1 MRGDRYVARTLAVA
15 VLLAI
20 GAGHASAQRAT
31 SAEPLLRSHA
41 LNRGAPVKMFVP
53 SGTVRLVGWDR
64 ESIEIRGRLGRAAQL
79 SLTGSDSG
87 GVKLVVEEPAGAAA
101 SASRLDIYMPR
112 QSQLSLKTVD
122 ASVDATDIGGWYYT
136 VSGSLRIGGSMSTVE
151 AESMSGDIALAATTA
166 WARVRTGAGRLLV
179 TGAPEDVDAS
189 TVGGALD
196 IATSAILRGRFAS
209 VTGDIR
215 YASSFAPRSLF
226 EFSDHSGAVEFL
238 LPRDV
243 SARFELSSVM
253 GEIDNGFMQLRPA
266 ASGVR
271 SLSLTLGAG
280 DANVVVRT
288 FRGTVRLRSS

>member
-1 MRGDRYVARTLAVA
+1 MRILVIAALFSLA
-15 VLLAI
+15 
-20 GAGHASAQRAT
+20 AGRAQAQRAT
-31 SAEPLLRSHA
+31 AAEPLLQSRA
-41 LNRGAPVKMFVP
+41 LPRGAPVKMFVP

-64 ESIEIRGRLGRAAQL
+64 DAIEIRGRLSPSARM
-79 SLTGSDSG
+79 SLTGNDSVG
-87 GVKLVVEEPAGAAA
+87 MKLVVEEPAGESA
-101 SASRLDIYMPR
+101 SASRLSIYMPR

-122 ASVDATDIGGWYYT
+122 AAVDATDIGGWYYT

-151 AESMSGDIALAATTA
+151 AESMSGDIALSATTP

-179 TGAPEDVDAS
+179 SGSPEDVDAS
-189 TVGGALD
+189 TIGGALD
-196 IATSAILRGRFAS
+196 IATSRILRGRFAS

-226 EFSDHSGAVEFL
+226 EFSDHSGSVEFL

-253 GEIDNGFMQLRPA
+253 GEIDNGYMQLRPA

-271 SLSLTLGAG
+271 NLSLRLGAG
-280 DANVVVRT
+280 DAHVVVRT
-288 FRGTVRLRSS
+288 FKGVVRLRSS